1 MTGDGDESMDA
12 AWEEISWTVFQTV
25 RVGSRVLLQ
34 DESGAEVLCS
44 VTASGRT
51 GHVNGVRDR

>member
-34 DESGAEVLCS
+34 DESGTEVLCA